1 MKMAKGFVDKTRSH
15 IAGVGR
21 VANESAWGEQK
32 ATDRYGG
39 DTRHP
44 DMGHGSGNQNKPQ
57 KAGDP
62 NNLQGNYYDNDCRN
76 DWKRAAGGTAEN
88 RPNYVGGYRA
98 PHGEPGDRTGPPLRD
113 GAQGPHK

>member
-1 MKMAKGFVDKTRSH
+1 MAKGFVDKTRSH

-39 DTRHP
+39 STRTFPAPP
-44 DMGHGSGNQNKPQ
+44 DYSKPQ
-57 KAGDP
+57 DCGDSWGT
-62 NNLQGNYYDNDCRN
+62 NEQGPRSLISPD
-76 DWKRAAGGTAEN
+76 DWRRGGGQGGES

-98 PHGEPGDRTGPPLRD
+98 PRGEPGDRGGPPLRD
-113 GAQGPHK
+113 GAKGPHR